1 MLITCRY
8 ITTEAPVKVRTP
20 RKYDNIFGLSSYS
33 IKDFLKNIKAK
44 PLFSPKLNC
53 NLGLTNINISTNND
67 KLNNSK
73 KEIQELLENNN
84 NKSINCTHTKLKS
97 CNNSKRSLSIST
109 KLNEKYKE
117 DSFHRFL
124 SKDSETNKL
133 ITSITNSEKKKTKSR
148 QEMYRSQFGRL
159 LSNNWLTSTGIIGE
173 KQSTKR
179 NFNDK
184 VKDQQLNLKNM
195 SMNQQHLCS
204 NIDDDY
210 SVICNMKK
218 LIKIKEQ
225 NEERNLNKTD
235 VTKGNE
241 CFKSQPNTTL
251 RNMRLELI
259 NISSV

>member
-8 ITTEAPVKVRTP
+8 ITIETPVKVRTP
-20 RKYDNIFGLSSYS
+20 IKYDNIFGLSSYS

-53 NLGLTNINISTNND
+53 NLGLNNINISTNND

-84 NKSINCTHTKLKS
+84 NKSINCTHNKLKS
-97 CNNSKRSLSIST
+97 RNNSKRSLSIST
-109 KLNEKYKE
+109 KFNEKYRG
-117 DSFHRFL
+117 DSLHSLL

-133 ITSITNSEKKKTKSR
+133 TTSITSIENKKTKSR
-148 QEMYRSQFGRL
+148 QEMYESQFGRL
-159 LSNNWLTSTGIIGE
+159 LSNNWLTSSESIGE

-179 NFNDK
+179 NSNEKLKDK
-184 VKDQQLNLKNM
+184 RLNLKNM
-195 SMNQQHLCS
+195 SMSRQYFCS

-210 SVICNMKK
+210 NIICNMKK
-218 LIKIKEQ
+218 LIGIKEQ
-225 NEERNLNKTD
+225 NEESNLNKTD
-235 VTKGNE
+235 VTKRNE
-241 CFKSQPNTTL
+241 CFKNKPSTTL
-251 RNMRLELI
+251 RNMRIQLI

>member
-8 ITTEAPVKVRTP
+8 ITIETPVKVRTP
-20 RKYDNIFGLSSYS
+20 IKYDNIFGLSSYS

-53 NLGLTNINISTNND
+53 NLGLTNINISTNNN
-67 KLNNSK
+67 KLNYSK
-73 KEIQELLENNN
+73 KEIQDLLENNN
-84 NKSINCTHTKLKS
+84 NKSINSTHTKLKS
-97 CNNSKRSLSIST
+97 RNNSKRSLSIST

-117 DSFHRFL
+117 NSFHRFL

-133 ITSITNSEKKKTKSR
+133 ITSITNIEKKKTKSR
-148 QEMYRSQFGRL
+148 QEMYRSKFGRL
-159 LSNNWLTSTGIIGE
+159 LSNNWLTSIEIIGE

-179 NFNDK
+179 NLNDK

-225 NEERNLNKTD
+225 NKGRNLNKTN
-235 VTKGNE
+235 VTKRNE
-241 CFKSQPNTTL
+241 CFKSQPNSTL
-251 RNMRLELI
+251 RNMRLKLI